1 MLKLIYLIRNLTRN
15 PTRTVLTCAAVALP
29 VTIYVLSTA
38 VIDGINRFLDNSAKQ
53 LRLTVTHKASIVNPL
68 PSGYRLKIESLDPT
82 RTRITSVCGFRY
94 IGGKV
99 EHRSQPLSTIGG
111 DVDSFLQTF
120 PEVRLTPEQEAQWYR
135 DRRAIILGGGT
146 ATKFKWRVGDRITI
160 RPTLPP
166 YTPME
171 FNVVAAGAH
180 ETDPVTN
187 FCRRD
192 YVEETM
198 KAWGVSEDVV
208 GFLFV
213 KCATHEDLEYY
224 RTAIDQLF
232 AGSPDE
238 TRTQD
243 EKSFMNEFITQQ
255 FDLPRNLGIL
265 AAVTIFVAVM
275 AAANTMSM
283 NFRDRLHEFA
293 SLKALGFRGG
303 LIFGMIQS
311 ESLFLCGLGGA
322 AGALGPYIAFTHTP
336 LRNYTVPLIQT
347 LEVQPLVCVQ
357 ALGISLLIGVAAAL
371 WPSWLALRLN
381 VVNAL
386 RSLE

>member
-15 PTRTVLTCAAVALP
+15 PLRTLLTCAAVALP

-94 IGGKV
+94 IGGRV
-99 EHRSQPLSTIGG
+99 ENRQQPLSTIGG
-111 DVDSFLQTF
+111 DVDSFLPTF

-135 DRRAIILGGGT
+135 DRRAIILGGAT
-146 ATKFKWRVGDRITI
+146 ATQFGWNVGDRITI

-180 ETDPVTN
+180 QSDPVTN

-192 YVEETM
+192 YVEEEM

-213 KCATHEDLEYY
+213 KCATHADLEYF
-224 RTAIDQLF
+224 RTAIDRLF

-255 FDLPRNLGIL
+255 FNLPRNLAIL
-265 AAVTIFVAVM
+265 AWVTIFVAVM

-293 SLKALGFRGG
+293 SLKALGFGGG
-303 LIFGMIQS
+303 LIFGMIQA
-311 ESLFLCGLGGA
+311 ESLFLCGIGGA
-322 AGALGPYIAFTHTP
+322 AGALGPYVAFTHTP

-347 LEVQPLVCVQ
+347 LEVQPVVCAQ
-357 ALGISLLIGVAAAL
+357 AMGISLLIGAAAAL

-381 VVNAL
+381 VVNSL